1 MDIGKAITFIPD
13 DDEWIGKI
21 AIGGGIVF
29 ASTII
34 PLIPLIFLV
43 GYQVAVAK
51 NVMSGE
57 EKTLPEWKEWGQ
69 LFMDGLVVWV
79 AQFVYA
85 IPIALLTVCVVLTS
99 IALAN
104 SESGAGAA
112 LAGTIAFSCLLILFA
127 IALVFIMPALYI
139 QYIRYGDFGPM
150 FKFGEVIG
158 IVRENFVDILLTVI
172 VSIVGAIAIGVVS
185 IILVITVCGPII
197 AYAAGTAWLMISLA
211 YLYGQIASR
220 YSSEQAGTVF
230 APN

>member
-1 MDIGKAITFIPD
+1 MEIGKAITFIPD

-57 EKTLPEWKEWGQ
+57 EKPLPEWKEWGQ

-85 IPIALLTVCVVLTS
+85 IPVALLTVCVVLTS

-104 SESGAGAA
+104 GDSGAA

-150 FKFGEVIG
+150 FKFGEVFG
-158 IVRENFVDILLTVI
+158 LVRENFVDILLTVI

-185 IILVITVCGPII
+185 IILVITICGPII

-220 YSSEQAGTVF
+220 YSDEQTGAVF
-230 APN
+230 APT